1 MSLNSL
7 KERFQELSLKIQ
19 KLDYK
24 DDNVMKRKL
33 YAESELLRMD
43 IDQNPAFA
51 QGVEGLRIKNEL
63 GKYNESFNI
72 TATRRAKRIYDILDE
87 IVRLSAACFTL
98 MTTAVFFSI
107 PIIFINPLDYS
118 LIRFNVISSEQ
129 KIAKKLKQMIC
140 QYILLVSGIEMVV
153 DIKDKET
160 FKKSKTLTFYSHGS
174 TLDPFMIG
182 ATCPAR
188 HVSIAKSDLFL
199 VPYFAWL
206 IVAFGTIAIDRSN
219 RDSAVMALNK
229 ATKMIGDDDCVCIAP
244 EGTRTKTGN
253 IQEFKKGPFYLWEEL
268 NCPIIPIVV
277 YGAFDMHPPQKYMT
291 MPGRVHIKYLEAIS
305 PDKAKTREEMS
316 NLVRRAMLED
326 SLNTPDDIC
335 TSLSTF
341 SRLKS
346 IMGIVFLFG
355 SHYLLW
361 IWYLRD
367 LLFIT
372 FHLSITHIISV
383 FVSASVVIT
392 LTLYIYAV
400 YAVHW
405 FTTRKK

>member
-1 MSLNSL
+1 MSLSSL
-7 KERFQELSLKIQ
+7 KERFQELSLKLQ

-24 DDNVMKRKL
+24 DDNVIKRKL

-43 IDQNPAFA
+43 IDENPTFA

-63 GKYNESFNI
+63 GKYNDTFNI
-72 TATRRAKRIYDILDE
+72 TATRRAKRIYDIMDE
-87 IVRLSAACFTL
+87 ILRLSAACFTL
-98 MTTAVFFSI
+98 MTTSVFFSI
-107 PIIFINPLDYS
+107 PIIFINPLDY
-118 LIRFNVISSEQ
+118 LLERCNLISSEQ

-140 QYILLVSGIEMVV
+140 QFILLVSGIEMVV
-153 DIKDKET
+153 DIKDMDT
-160 FKKSKTLTFYSHGS
+160 FTKTRTLTFYSHGS

-182 ATCPAR
+182 ATCPVR

-219 RDSAVMALNK
+219 RSSAVNALNK
-229 ATKMIGDDDCVCIAP
+229 AAKMIGSDDCVCIAP
-244 EGTRTKTGN
+244 EGTRSKTGN
-253 IQEFKKGPFYLWEEL
+253 LQEFKKGPFYLWEEL

-277 YGAFDMHPPQKYMT
+277 YGAFDMHPPKKYMT
-291 MPGRVHIKYLEAIS
+291 MPGRVHIRYLQAIY
-305 PDKAKTREEMS
+305 PDKAKSREDMS

-346 IMGIVFLFG
+346 TMGIIFLFG
-355 SHYLLW
+355 SHYILW
-361 IWYLRD
+361 IWYFRD
-367 LLFIT
+367 LLFTT
-372 FHLSITHIISV
+372 FNLSVTQVVSA
-383 FVSASVVIT
+383 FVSCSVAIT
-392 LTLYIYAV
+392 LTLYVYAV

-405 FTTRKK
+405 FTGKSK